1 MGLAMKLGKL
11 VRSKQ
16 RFQDS
21 TSVHNLLLCAHI
33 VVVVPRSV
41 VNNYY
46 VLCRVKVKNREQEH
60 TTKDFAEFYHHS
72 PLLTMAKN
80 TSCFAWLAK
89 FDLSGGLYF
98 VKLVD
103 S

>member
-1 MGLAMKLGKL
+1 MKLGKL

-33 VVVVPRSV
+33 QCMNYVTDTFLLVVPRSV

-89 FDLSGGLYF
+89 FDLSGGL
-98 VKLVD
+98 
-103 S
+103 